1 MSEDQRALASFV
13 FVIGLALVLALSE
26 GAGW

>member
-13 FVIGLALVLALSE
+13 FVLGLGLVLALSK
-26 GAGW
+26 GSAW